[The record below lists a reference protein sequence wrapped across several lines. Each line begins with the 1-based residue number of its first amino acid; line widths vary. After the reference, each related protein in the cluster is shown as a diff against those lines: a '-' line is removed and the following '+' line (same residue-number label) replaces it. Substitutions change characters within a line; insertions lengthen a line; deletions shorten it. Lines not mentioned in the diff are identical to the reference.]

1 MPTFILGL
9 PLHVL
14 VVHAVVVLLPMAVL
28 GAILVTVVPRLRE
41 RWGWPAVALAIV
53 ATACIPVATSSGEGL
68 EHRLPRTPGLETHAH
83 LGDEL
88 LPFAAIMTIALLG
101 LMLIERARRRSPAA
115 TETAG
120 AEAGPARAGMV
131 TASRTSLLT
140 GRAVGI
146 ALACIVIGSAV
157 VSAAQVVRIGDSGA
171 RAAWGDTQYVQP
183 SPGPGADD

>member
-1 MPTFILGL
+1 MPTFVFGL

-14 VVHAVVVLLPMAVL
+14 VVHAVVVLLPISVL
-28 GAILVTVVPRLRE
+28 GAIVVTVVPRLRE

-68 EHRLPRTPGLETHAH
+68 EHRLPRTPALETHTH

-88 LPFAAIMTIALLG
+88 LPFAALMTIALLG
-101 LMLIERARRRSPAA
+101 LMLIERTRRRSAAA
-115 TETAG
+115 TESGPSPAG
-120 AEAGPARAGMV
+120 STTM

-140 GRAVGI
+140 GRAAGVG
-146 ALACIVIGSAV
+146 LACLVLVFAV
-157 VSAAQVVRIGDSGA
+157 VSAVQVSRIGDSGA

-183 SPGPGADD
+183 SHDPGTGD